1 MRADKLP
8 RIGTTIFFRHADLES
23 VASLTWMRLGGRAG
37 LGWQLST
44 PDLVIEDVPEDLA
57 RVLARFLTAGNALHF
72 DDKQFDYGCEHLAYR
87 GEYAAGKVHWVSN
100 CTAQFWQIV
109 RTTLQK
115 AGYL

>member
-1 MRADKLP
+1 MNTHKLP
-8 RIGTTIFFRHADLES
+8 RIGTTIFFRHAHLDS
-23 VASLTWMRLGGRAG
+23 VATLTWMRLSGHAG

-57 RVLARFLTAGNALHF
+57 RGLARFLTAGNELRF
-72 DDKQFDYGCEHLAYR
+72 DDKQFDYGWEHLVFRGAY
-87 GEYAAGKVHWVSN
+87 EAGKVHWVSN
-100 CTAQFWQIV
+100 CTEQFWEIV